1 MYFDRKWWAI
11 NNIDWCGFFIE
22 TNRYISPAD
31 LLDNEK
37 FDSINCAVSYPI
49 MGAFTDY
56 LISSYGSAKY
66 YEFYS
71 CKDCTQAIKIVYN
84 KSPEEL
90 SSEFM
95 TYVKLFYI
103 DNELKNRM
111 AELIEM

>member
-1 MYFDRKWWAI
+1 MMLSVFSFLSAAMCRHI
-11 NNIDWCGFFIE
+11 C
-22 TNRYISPAD
+22 
-31 LLDNEK
+31 LQ
-37 FDSINCAVSYPI
+37 
-49 MGAFTDY
+49 TDY

-71 CKDCTQAIKIVYN
+71 CKDCTQAIKKVYN

-95 TYVKLFYI
+95 TYVKLLYI